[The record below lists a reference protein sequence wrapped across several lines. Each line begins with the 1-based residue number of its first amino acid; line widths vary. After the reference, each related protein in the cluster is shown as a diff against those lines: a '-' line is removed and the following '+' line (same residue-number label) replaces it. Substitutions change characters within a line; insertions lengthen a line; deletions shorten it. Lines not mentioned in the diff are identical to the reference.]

1 MIDFSEQKAKEEN
14 IKSIQL
20 SVRETQ
26 DAAIKLFSGKN
37 YKIWGENPFYAFI
50 NGSFV
55 KGIYFYKNLVQ
66 IIPAI
71 DLKDNKCVRLSK
83 GVDDSS
89 IVFNDDPEKQAIF
102 SKNGCKKLHIVDLDA
117 AFGRPDI
124 NITSIKKIRE
134 SISIPIQLGGGIRT
148 VSDAKRYFDLG
159 INNLIIGSMS
169 VINPEQ
175 VKSLSYQYKNK
186 IYISLDIKDD
196 SVMIKGWKEKSELK
210 LLDILNLYSKTDIK
224 GYIITDIDNDGML
237 NGLNI
242 NFIKNIVNKIKNS
255 NNNISV
261 IMAGGLTN
269 YDDLKRITKLNLNN
283 IEGIVSG
290 KSFKNKNIDL
300 KKAQLILDT
309 NG

>member
-1 MIDFSEQKAKEEN
+1 M
-14 IKSIQL
+14 
-20 SVRETQ
+20 
-26 DAAIKLFSGKN
+26 
-37 YKIWGENPFYAFI
+37 
-50 NGSFV
+50 
-55 KGIYFYKNLVQ
+55 Q

-102 SKNGCKKLHIVDLDA
+102 FQKNGCKKLHIVDLDA

-269 YDDLKRITKLNLNN
+269 YDDLKRITKLDLNN
-283 IEGIVSG
+283 IEGIISG
-290 KSFKNKNIDL
+290 KSFYVGNIDL